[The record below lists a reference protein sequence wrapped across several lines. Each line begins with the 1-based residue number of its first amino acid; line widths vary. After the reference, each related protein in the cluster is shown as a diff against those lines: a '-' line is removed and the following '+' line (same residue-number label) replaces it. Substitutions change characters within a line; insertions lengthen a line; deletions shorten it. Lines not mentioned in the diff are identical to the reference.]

1 MPEKLENVGIRDYK
15 PSLSL
20 LIISIAVLLSSCAG
34 NYGVTRQ
41 KIMTGYW
48 KSDKGIYISIGEAP
62 GYGISAV
69 IKLAPGYAAT
79 EQFKSGKPLIVNIT
93 PLADGSF
100 SGIFVVEGGK
110 NVKVRL
116 VFLNNNTIGIVSWDK
131 RVKGRTMKWVRVR
144 SLGEFNSLEK
154 K

>member
-1 MPEKLENVGIRDYK
+1 MPEKLGTFKNQSNK
-15 PSLSL
+15 TSL
-20 LIISIAVLLSSCAG
+20 LLLMISIAVLLSSCAG

-48 KSDKGIYISIGEAP
+48 KSDKGIYISIGEIG
-62 GYGISAV
+62 GYGLSAV

-79 EQFKSGKPLIVNIT
+79 EQYKSGKPLIVNIT

-116 VFLNNNTIGIVSWDK
+116 VFLNSNTIGIVSWDK
-131 RVKGRTMKWVRVR
+131 RVKGRTMKWVRVK
-144 SLGEFNSLEK
+144 NSKEIKLP
-154 K
+154 